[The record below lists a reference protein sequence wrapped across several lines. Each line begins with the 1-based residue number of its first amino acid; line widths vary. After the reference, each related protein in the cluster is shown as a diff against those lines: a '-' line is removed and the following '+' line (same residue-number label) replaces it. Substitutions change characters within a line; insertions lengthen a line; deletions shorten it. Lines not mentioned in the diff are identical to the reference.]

1 MCQVTHKKQQVY
13 AIVVLLICLTII
25 VGFLSAVFGEN
36 IEMSIVGIIINLSIT
51 GILYYGVKTQDTTH
65 VLVWLVFSLFEMVT
79 LVIGMSYYAI
89 KAAHMQSIKR
99 LLSKTGSFQRKE
111 LHESISER
119 SIKYIIFS
127 IIFGSSAIILLPI
140 IYVVKTFYDH
150 IQRREGCQ
158 PEHR

>member
-25 VGFLSAVFGEN
+25 VGVLSAVFGEN
-36 IEMSIVGIIINLSIT
+36 MEMSISGTIINLSIT

-79 LVIGMSYYAI
+79 LVIVMSYYAI
-89 KAAHMQSIKR
+89 KAAHMQSINR

-111 LHESISER
+111 LYESISER
-119 SIKYIIFS
+119 SIKYINFS